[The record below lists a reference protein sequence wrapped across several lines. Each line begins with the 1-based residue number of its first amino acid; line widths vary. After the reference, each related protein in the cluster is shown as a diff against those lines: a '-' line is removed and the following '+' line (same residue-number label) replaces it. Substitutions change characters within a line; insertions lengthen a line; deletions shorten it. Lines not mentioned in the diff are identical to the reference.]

1 MIVWDWLAMLLWVPV
16 GLITGASLWLSIETI
31 AATLPLRGH
40 EPQPS
45 KTSKTSNRPDATILI
60 PAHNES
66 TVIAE
71 TLRSVL
77 QETNDG
83 DRVIVVADNCLDD
96 TAEIAMSFPRVE
108 VIERTNDTER
118 GKGFALQ
125 FALDEL
131 RRSSAPMHSI
141 VVMVDADCRLGIG
154 AVDKLVATAEATGR
168 PTQSLYRIGRGEI
181 KSPSR
186 MLSFLAIT
194 IKNHVRPLALHR
206 LQFGN
211 LLTGSGMAFPITC
224 LDKISLASDNTADDM
239 ELGCELALR
248 GTLPTFCPT
257 ATVDS
262 LFPIES
268 VDQGVQRKRWIHG
281 HLRTMTNYVPR
292 LMWRGLR
299 RLDFR
304 QWVYAVELAVPPL
317 SLLVAA
323 CLVLLPTA
331 AAVGF
336 ARQSPF
342 QFATV
347 ATSFTL
353 LAASVLASWFAFAK
367 TEVPLRALARI
378 PQHLVLGLAASGQ
391 ALVRRQ
397 GWVNT
402 PRSNTEA
409 R

>member
-1 MIVWDWLAMLLWVPV
+1 MLLWVPV
-16 GLITGASLWLSIETI
+16 GFLAGASLWLSIETI
-31 AATLPLRGH
+31 VATLPLRAH
-40 EPQPS
+40 EPQA
-45 KTSKTSNRPDATILI
+45 SNRPHATVLI

-83 DRVIVVADNCLDD
+83 DHVIVVADNCHDD
-96 TAEIAMSFPRVE
+96 TAEIAKSFPRVT
-108 VIERTNDTER
+108 VLERTDDTQS

-131 RRSSAPMHSI
+131 RRSPAPMLSI

-154 AVDKLVATAEATGR
+154 AIDKLIATVEETGR
-168 PTQSLYRIGRGEI
+168 PAQSLYRIGRGET

-194 IKNHVRPLALHR
+194 IKNHVRPLALYR
-206 LQFGN
+206 LRIGN
-211 LLTGSGMAFPITC
+211 LLTGSGMAFPIRC
-224 LDKISLASDNTADDM
+224 LDGVSLANDNTADDM
-239 ELGCELALR
+239 ELGCELALQ
-248 GTLPTFCPT
+248 GTIPTFCPT

-262 LFPIES
+262 LFPTES
-268 VDQGVQRKRWIHG
+268 EDQGVQRKRWIHG

-292 LMWRGLR
+292 LLWRGLC

-304 QWVYAVELAVPPL
+304 QWVYAMELAVPPL

-323 CLVLLPTA
+323 CMLLLPAT

-353 LAASVLASWFAFAK
+353 LTASVLASWFAFAK
-367 TEVPLRALARI
+367 TEVPLRALAQL